1 MAGTKERT
9 TLTIDAKTKEE
20 AAAILDELGMSLS
33 TFVDVSL
40 KQLVRNQGMPF
51 RPTLDVRTPRR
62 LNQEEALREMARLD
76 ALTPADVQAGL
87 ASITPDDERRL
98 LEERDV

>member
-1 MAGTKERT
+1 MTGTKERT
-9 TLTIDAKTKEE
+9 TLTLDAKTKEE

-51 RPTLDVRTPRR
+51 RPTLEVRAPRR
-62 LNQEEALREMARLD
+62 LSREEVLREVARLD
-76 ALTPADVQAGL
+76 ALTPPDVQAGL
-87 ASITPDDERRL
+87 AALTPDDERRL
-98 LEERDV
+98 LEERDA